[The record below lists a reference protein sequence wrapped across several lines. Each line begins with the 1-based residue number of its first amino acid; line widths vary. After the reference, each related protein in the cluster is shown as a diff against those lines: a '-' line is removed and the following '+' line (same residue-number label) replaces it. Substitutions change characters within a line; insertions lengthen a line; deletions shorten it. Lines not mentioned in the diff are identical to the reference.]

1 MQKKKRF
8 AILKKNIARENVL
21 SVKNC
26 KKTAIK
32 NTEMRKMMS
41 EHKWKR
47 VMMYGM
53 AVLLLFGLLTIA
65 KQIDVQK
72 QARTEQT
79 FAEKTEQKQLLGQM
93 ITTLFQNRQTGGNFT
108 ANEGVTLWELFFGM
122 TDTAVIEQIGK
133 NCIVLSK
140 EAVGNGL
147 RIEEDPITASLRFI
161 LPECTKYLEEGMW
174 YRVCSGI
181 CHSEQPDEIE
191 KKELNARL
199 ATKKKAEQEG
209 EDVVDA
215 ILQETN
221 IKESGI
227 TLTVALDTV
236 YEPFLYEDEWYYYIS
251 LKQPRELYDKIVV
264 LDAGH
269 GGYDPGTSS
278 PGYVYREKD
287 TNLAVILYMKELL
300 DTRDDIKAY
309 YTRTT
314 DWKPSLEQ
322 RVELANALQSDLF
335 ISVHCNYNTN
345 YTSVKGIEVLYN
357 SAQNGMLP
365 LDSKRLAKLC
375 LEKLGEGIG
384 LYQRGLID
392 RKHNVHIIG
401 HSEVP
406 VALIELGYMS
416 NKTDLAV
423 LVNEDSRRTAAASI
437 IKAVDAAFA
446 EIEQNK

>member
-1 MQKKKRF
+1 
-8 AILKKNIARENVL
+8 
-21 SVKNC
+21 
-26 KKTAIK
+26 
-32 NTEMRKMMS
+32 MS

-47 VMMYGM
+47 VMMYSI
-53 AVLLLFGLLTIA
+53 AILLLFGLLTIA
-65 KQIDVQK
+65 KQVDIHK
-72 QARTEQT
+72 QAKTEQT
-79 FAEKTEQKQLLGQM
+79 FAEKTEQKQLLEQM
-93 ITTLFQNRQTGGNFT
+93 TTVLFQNKQTGGNFT
-108 ANEGVTLWELFFGM
+108 ANEDVTLWELFFGM
-122 TDTAVIEQIGK
+122 TDTDLIEKIGK
-133 NCIVLSK
+133 NCIVLPK

-147 RIEEDPITASLRFI
+147 RIEEEPIIASLRFI
-161 LPECTKYLEEGMW
+161 LPECNEYLEEGMW

-181 CHSEQPDEIE
+181 CHREQPSGIE

-199 ATKKKAEQEG
+199 ATAKTVQQEG

-221 IKESGI
+221 TTESGI

-251 LKQPRELYDKIVV
+251 LKQPKELYDKILV

-278 PGYVYREKD
+278 PNYMYREKD

-300 DTRDDIKAY
+300 DARDDIKTY

-322 RVELANALQSDLF
+322 RVELANALESDLF
-335 ISVHCNYNTN
+335 ISVHCNYNIGSTA
-345 YTSVKGIEVLYN
+345 VRGIEVLYN

-365 LDSKRLAKLC
+365 IDSKRLAKLC

-392 RKHNVHIIG
+392 RKDNVYIIG

-423 LVNEDSRRTAAASI
+423 LINETSRRAAAASI
-437 IKAVDAAFA
+437 LEAVDAAFA
-446 EIEQNK
+446 EIEQNKQ

>member
-1 MQKKKRF
+1 
-8 AILKKNIARENVL
+8 
-21 SVKNC
+21 
-26 KKTAIK
+26 
-32 NTEMRKMMS
+32 MS
-41 EHKWKR
+41 KDKWKR
-47 VMMYGM
+47 VMFCSI
-53 AVLLLFGLLTIA
+53 AVLLLLSLLAIA
-65 KQIDVQK
+65 KQVDVQK
-72 QARTEQT
+72 QTETKQA
-79 FAEKTEQKQLLGQM
+79 FAEQTEQKQLLGQM

-108 ANEGVTLWELFFGM
+108 ANERVTLWELFFGM
-122 TDTAVIEQIGK
+122 TDTAIIEELGK

-140 EAVGNGL
+140 EAVGTGL

-161 LPECTKYLEEGMW
+161 LPECTEYVEEDMW

-181 CHSEQPDEIE
+181 CYSAQPDEIE

-199 ATKKKAEQEG
+199 ATKKTAEQEG

-221 IKESGI
+221 TKESGI

-236 YEPFLYEDEWYYYIS
+236 YESFLYEDEWYYYIS
-251 LKQPRELYDKIVV
+251 LKQPKELYDKILV

-278 PGYVYREKD
+278 PGYVHREKD

-300 DTRDDIKAY
+300 DLRDDIKAY

-322 RVELANALQSDLF
+322 RVELSNALESDLF
-335 ISVHCNYNTN
+335 ISVHCNYNNN
-345 YTSVKGIEVLYN
+345 YNAVRGIEVLYN

-365 LDSKRLAKLC
+365 LDSKRLSKLC

-384 LYQRGLID
+384 LYQRGVID
-392 RKHNVHIIG
+392 RKDNVYIVG
-401 HSEVP
+401 HSIAP

-423 LVNEDSRRTAAASI
+423 LVNETSRRTAAASI
-437 IKAVDAAFA
+437 IEAIDAAFA
-446 EIEQNK
+446 EIEQNNK

>member
-1 MQKKKRF
+1 
-8 AILKKNIARENVL
+8 
-21 SVKNC
+21 
-26 KKTAIK
+26 
-32 NTEMRKMMS
+32 MS

-47 VMMYGM
+47 VRLCSM
-53 AVLLLFGLLTIA
+53 AVLLLCGLLVIA
-65 KQIDVQK
+65 KQVDIHKQTETK
-72 QARTEQT
+72 QA
-79 FAEKTEQKQLLGQM
+79 FAEQTEQKNLLGQM
-93 ITTLFQNRQTGGNFT
+93 ITALFQNKQTGGNFT
-108 ANEGVTLWELFFGM
+108 ASDGVTLWELFFGM
-122 TDTAVIEQIGK
+122 TDTAIIEKIGK

-140 EAVGNGL
+140 EAVGTGL

-161 LPECTKYLEEGMW
+161 LPECTEYVEEDMW
-174 YRVCSGI
+174 YRFCSGI
-181 CHSEQPDEIE
+181 CYSEQPDGIE

-199 ATKKKAEQEG
+199 ATKKTAEQEG
-209 EDVVDA
+209 KDVVDA

-221 IKESGI
+221 TKESGI
-227 TLTVALDTV
+227 TLTVALDTI

-251 LKQPRELYDKIVV
+251 LKQPKELYDKILV

-300 DTRDDIKAY
+300 EARGDIKTY

-322 RVELANALQSDLF
+322 RVELSNALESDLF
-335 ISVHCNYNTN
+335 ISVHCNYNISS
-345 YTSVKGIEVLYN
+345 TSVKGIEVLYN
-357 SAQNGMLP
+357 SDQNGMLP
-365 LDSKRLAKLC
+365 LDSKRLARLC

-384 LYQRGLID
+384 LYQRGVID
-392 RKHNVHIIG
+392 RKDNVHIVG
-401 HSEVP
+401 HSIAP

-423 LVNEDSRRTAAASI
+423 LVNETSRRTAAASI
-437 IKAVDAAFA
+437 IEAIDAAFA
-446 EIEQNK
+446 EIEQNNK